1 MLLVCNI
8 YTWGS
13 AACFYLPFFLPLP
26 SIPFF
31 LFIHISP
38 LIAKAWILFYFFLSW
53 NFYYS
58 SGWFKSKSVKGDLPI
73 HLCQERKI
81 WPLHFPGTLL
91 YFHYHDQASHL
102 WDMFNSLLT
111 QEVWISTCLLST
123 GLTNNFTSSI
133 ATLQNCLL
141 LKLFDSSVFSHPLRK
156 PYNVSFVM
164 CTWQPLA
171 KTFLYFGYPDGSN
184 FFPYFSLNLH
194 LYCFMKIYYFRI
206 PHNIL
211 LLTHAKKKKK
221 D

>member
-1 MLLVCNI
+1 MDWQ
-8 YTWGS
+8 TWS
-13 AACFYLPFFLPLP
+13 HIQSKKNLTP
-26 SIPFF
+26 SI
-31 LFIHISP
+31 
-38 LIAKAWILFYFFLSW
+38 
-53 NFYYS
+53 
-58 SGWFKSKSVKGDLPI
+58 
-73 HLCQERKI
+73 
-81 WPLHFPGTLL
+81 FPGTLL
-91 YFHYHDQASHL
+91 YFHYHDQANHL

-123 GLTNNFTSSI
+123 GLMNNFTSSI

-156 PYNVSFVM
+156 PYNVIFVM

-194 LYCFMKIYYFRI
+194 LYCLMKIYYFRI

-211 LLTHAKKKKK
+211 LQTHAKKKEKTSLFAFWIQ
-221 D
+221 